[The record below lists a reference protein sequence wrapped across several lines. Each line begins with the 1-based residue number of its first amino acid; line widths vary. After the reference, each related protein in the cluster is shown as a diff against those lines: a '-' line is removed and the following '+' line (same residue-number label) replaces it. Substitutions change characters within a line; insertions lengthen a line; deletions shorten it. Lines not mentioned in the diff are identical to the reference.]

1 MLSVSYRGGMAKRRG
16 WLEWQAE
23 HARDWIA
30 VPGRADDK
38 YSRGVLGVRT
48 GSEEYPGAAVLGVE
62 AAMRT
67 GLGMVR
73 YLGPARAATLVLQ
86 RRPEIVTAP
95 GRVQAWLL
103 GSGMNASARDAPTAA
118 ALEQAIA
125 EGLPTVFDA
134 GALDLAGRAT
144 GPTVITPHFR
154 ELAGLLGLSGEPGS
168 AAEIAADPGEWAI
181 RAAAAL
187 GVTVLLKGAVTHVAS
202 PSGARLTVSSAP
214 AWLATA
220 GSGDVL
226 GGILGALLAT
236 NSARI
241 DADADALPALA
252 ATAALIQ
259 AQAAALASAGGPL
272 AALDVAE
279 AVPAAVATLLGT
291 RGGE

>member
-1 MLSVSYRGGMAKRRG
+1 MSYRGDMAKRRG
-16 WLEWQAE
+16 WRDWTAE
-23 HARDWIA
+23 ESRAWIA
-30 VPGRADDK
+30 VPGRSDDK

-48 GSEEYPGAAVLGVE
+48 GSADYPGAAVLGVE
-62 AAMRT
+62 AAVRT
-67 GLGMVR
+67 GVGMVR
-73 YLGPARAATLVLQ
+73 YLGPARASTLVLH
-86 RRPEIVTAP
+86 RRPEIVTVP

-103 GSGMNASARDAPTAA
+103 GSGMTAATRDADTAA
-118 ALEQAIA
+118 ALEEALA
-125 EGLPTVFDA
+125 EGLPTVCDA

-154 ELAGLLGLSGEPGS
+154 ELAGLLGLSGEPVT
-168 AAEIAADPGEWAI
+168 AADIAADPGEWAI
-181 RAAAAL
+181 RAASAL
-187 GVTVLLKGAVTHVAS
+187 RVTVLLKGAVTHVAS

-226 GGILGALLAT
+226 GGILGALVAT

-241 DADADALPALA
+241 SADADALAALA

-259 AQAAALASAGGPL
+259 AQAAALASAGGPIS
-272 AALDVAE
+272 ALDVAE
-279 AVPAAVATLLGT
+279 AVPATIAALLGA